1 MLYTVLIY
9 GVDGVFERLPKEHQ
23 EAHLA
28 KHVAL
33 QEKLK
38 GNGTYVSAARLMGPG
53 TSMTVQQNGEAVAVT
68 DGPFA
73 ETKEQLLGFY
83 LIDVETMEE
92 ALEAAKGLPAEVA
105 SMEVRPVMWFG
116 TADGQGDDG

>member
-9 GVDGVFERLPKEHQ
+9 GVDGVFDRLPKESQ
-23 EAHLA
+23 DAHLA
-28 KHVAL
+28 KHGAL
-33 QEKLK
+33 QAKLK
-38 GNGTYVSAARLMGPG
+38 GKGTYVSAARLMGPG
-53 TSMTVQQNGEAVAVT
+53 TAMTVKQQGEAVTVT

-83 LIDVETMEE
+83 LIEVDSMEE
-92 ALEAAKGLPAEVA
+92 ALEAAKGLPADVA

-116 TADGQGDDG
+116 SADRQGDDG